1 MLAILNFL
9 LPKKFTQK
17 LEYHC
22 ITFNSISICK
32 KQVCKGLSKAEQEEW
47 NEKNFTLQQQN
58 VK

>member
-1 MLAILNFL
+1 MR
-9 LPKKFTQK
+9 K